1 MTFAYGGRVA
11 GRAPGISQHGL
22 SRAQRRM
29 LASVR
34 MLAGLFDTQFNVL
47 GFRFGLDPI
56 LGLIPFLGDALSA
69 SVTLYEI
76 YVGRQLGMP
85 ALSLLRMF
93 SNGLVDF
100 GIGLVPVVGDVGDAI
115 FKAHARNLRIIEE
128 YVEKIEGK
136 TVFDSTAERR

>member
-1 MTFAYGGRVA
+1 MTFAYRGQTA

-29 LASVR
+29 LGTVR
-34 MLAGLFDTQFNVL
+34 VLAGLFDTQFNIL

-56 LGLIPFLGDALSA
+56 LGLIPFLGDAISA

-85 ALSLLRMF
+85 AMSLLRMF

-136 TVFDSTAERR
+136 TVFDITAEAR

>member
-1 MTFAYGGRVA
+1 MTFAFRGRTA
-11 GRAPGISQHGL
+11 GRAPGISQYGL

-29 LASVR
+29 VASVR
-34 MLAGLFDTQFNVL
+34 VLAGLFDTQFNIL

-56 LGLIPFLGDALSA
+56 LGLIPVLGDAISA

-85 ALSLLRMF
+85 ALSLVRMF

-128 YVEKIEGK
+128 HLEKIEGK
-136 TVFDSTAERR
+136 TVFEGTAEPR

>member
-1 MTFAYGGRVA
+1 MTFAYRGRTA
-11 GRAPGISQHGL
+11 GRAPGISQLGL

-29 LASVR
+29 LATVR
-34 MLAGLFDTQFNVL
+34 ALAGLFDTQFNVL

-85 ALSLLRMF
+85 GSSLLRMF

-136 TVFDSTAERR
+136 TVFDSTAEHR